1 MGVTRKSSTLIR
13 FSIINHPCWGTSIYG
28 DPHMFRSAE
37 SSVFLIAIFF
47 IKNKWEADVRCVA
60 LSTVK
65 SDQFEVARSV
75 CQYAIYCNSFVCTT
89 MCPMILGQWFSV
101 GNFCQRPKVGN
112 LVSQRWFLWAMECQT
127 PPKRFIAGRDWKALN
142 ALVPH
147 SNFLFRIATWANF
160 SLLVWFRW
168 SASASFRILHSQW
181 CFQIFSFY
189 VFSSHDVADQMCQEP
204 IALVP
209 WVVVWPSSN
218 PICYVRE
225 LSFEFEDVWSAAF
238 FKCSW
243 NRGEKRLSLAKNS
256 QLTGE
261 DIYWHFCM
269 SADVFRMSLMYTYL
283 YILITYYL
291 LYCAQVCFLVL
302 KLNSL
307 NDVAKWK
314 MKKQFSF
321 EGSWRFVHA
330 LFLSQSF
337 RFFLNFKQPFWLP
350 FLMAFFKSE

>member
-1 MGVTRKSSTLIR
+1 
-13 FSIINHPCWGTSIYG
+13 
-28 DPHMFRSAE
+28 MFWSAE
-37 SSVFLIAIFF
+37 SLVFLIAIFF

-60 LSTVK
+60 RSTVK

-75 CQYAIYCNSFVCTT
+75 CQYAIYCNSFVCSTI
-89 MCPMILGQWFSV
+89 CPMTKRDNDFPGIFAKD
-101 GNFCQRPKVGN
+101 QRSEIWCLKDDSCERWNVRHHPSD
-112 LVSQRWFLWAMECQT
+112 LSQAGIGKHWT
-127 PPKRFIAGRDWKALN
+127 PCFD
-142 ALVPH
+142 
-147 SNFLFRIATWANF
+147 NFLFRTTWANF
-160 SLLVWFRW
+160 SLLVSMVSMVFRVGFVQNFAFPVVLPDLFW
-168 SASASFRILHSQW
+168 LVL
-181 CFQIFSFY
+181 Y

-218 PICYVRE
+218 RICYVLE

-269 SADVFRMSLMYTYL
+269 SADVFSMSLMYTYYT
-283 YILITYYL
+283 YIYIYTYYL

-302 KLNSL
+302 KLHSL

-321 EGSWRFVHA
+321 EVSWRFVHA

-337 RFFLNFKQPFWLP
+337 NFFLIFKQPFWLP